1 MGLDFVIG
9 LGGVTDVS
17 TVGRNV
23 MCVVFLFLN
32 SRGLWVV
39 TVTVQVGCG
48 VMSVIFLTPGGTVGC
63 YSHST
68 GWLWRDV
75 CSHIF

>member
-17 TVGRNV
+17 TVGCNV
-23 MCVVFLFLN
+23 ICVVFLFLN

-48 VMSVIFLTPGGTVGC
+48 VMSVIF
-63 YSHST
+63 
-68 GWLWRDV
+68 
-75 CSHIF
+75 